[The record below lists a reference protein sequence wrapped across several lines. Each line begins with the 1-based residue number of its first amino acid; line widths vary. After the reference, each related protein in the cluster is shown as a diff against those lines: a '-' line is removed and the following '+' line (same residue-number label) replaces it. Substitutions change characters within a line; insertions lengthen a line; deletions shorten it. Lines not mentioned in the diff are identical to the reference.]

1 MKALTEA
8 VQTWQAALK
17 RLQELSVLN
26 NARTKLVD
34 EEIPALQAS
43 IKKHEDEYPS
53 ITKKAEQVSMGR
65 TLVVL
70 VQV

>member
-17 RLQELSVLN
+17 RLQELSVHN
-26 NARTKLVD
+26 NARSKLVD

-53 ITKKAEQVSMGR
+53 ITKKAEQVSIGR

-70 VQV
+70 V